1 VTILNVFVERERALM
16 AVDTIGQRADGSR
29 AMVAKMLLLPHANA
43 AVACRGHMSF
53 IAGVWATLLQTPG
66 DFDAL
71 AEILPVTCESVH
83 ELFKLYLA
91 ESKEVLDARFG
102 NGDEQYIVIVGWSS
116 RHNEMRAFELR
127 RNGGD
132 GRFVS
137 RAIKSVYIAPWT
149 SDLAA
154 SHPRPATGDLME
166 ALFLAQQSLYEREA
180 PHATP
185 GGALIVAE
193 IRLGSTKTWMQC
205 NIDRLNGES
214 AGLAP
219 RPDRVLHP

>member
-1 VTILNVFVERERALM
+1 MTDIIARRPPGAAARAPSAL
-16 AVDTIGQRADGSR
+16 
-29 AMVAKMLLLPHANA
+29 
-43 AVACRGHMSF
+43 RG
-53 IAGVWATLLQTPG
+53 LQIEG
-66 DFDAL
+66 DY
-71 AEILPVTCESVH
+71 H
-83 ELFKLYLA
+83 
-91 ESKEVLDARFG
+91 
-102 NGDEQYIVIVGWSS
+102 
-116 RHNEMRAFELR
+116 EMRAFELR

-137 RAIKSVYIAPWT
+137 SAIESVYIAPWT

-193 IRLGSTKTWMQC
+193 LLLGSTKTWMQC
-205 NIDRLNGES
+205 NVGRLNGES